1 MTKWRPLSRRGDES
15 YDALVEGVPSW
26 LQSTLTEFVVSRI
39 TVSGNIGLAPHRAM
53 LQKAERELRWP
64 LDWTHGAESAIE
76 TIWSVVRS
84 NPDSLLDFV
93 DFCLKSL
100 EFYESDVAHQLA
112 EQFKEAG
119 SVWTVDD
126 VDGRFALVR
135 RVDQAVADAAKAV
148 MSSAG
153 RAGKHLAKAWGHV
166 YGRQPEPSTAYR
178 EAVRAVEAV
187 GIPVISP
194 RNPTATLGT
203 MIKDMG
209 SAPAKWAVVLK
220 PKVGDPV
227 LMIRETMELL
237 WTAELDRHGTA
248 DENVPLHVS
257 AEEAEAAIH
266 LAVTLVHWFHN
277 GAIKARK

>member
-1 MTKWRPLSRRGDES
+1 
-15 YDALVEGVPSW
+15 
-26 LQSTLTEFVVSRI
+26 
-39 TVSGNIGLAPHRAM
+39 M

-64 LDWTHGAESAIE
+64 LDWSYGAESAIE

-84 NPDSLLDFV
+84 DPASLLDFV

-100 EFYESDVAHQLA
+100 EFYESEVAHQFA
-112 EQFKEAG
+112 EQFNEAG
-119 SVWTVDD
+119 SVWTVDEI
-126 VDGRFALVR
+126 DGRFALVR
-135 RVDQAVADAAKAV
+135 RVDPAVADAAKAV

-209 SAPAKWAVVLK
+209 SAPAKWAVVLR

-248 DENVPLHVS
+248 DEKVPLHVS
-257 AEEAEAAIH
+257 AEEAEAALH
-266 LAVTLVHWFHN
+266 LALTLVHWFHS
-277 GAIKARK
+277 GAIKAKN